1 MNKCK
6 VIAVTNQKGGVGK
19 TTTAVNLGVGLAQ
32 QGKKVLLVDT
42 DPQGSL
48 TVSLGVKNPDE
59 LDTTISDLMQV
70 VVDNGNLSPRDK
82 GILKDIEGVDLVP
95 SNIGL
100 SSFEVSLVNTMSRE
114 FVLRS
119 YLGAVKRDYDYVL
132 IDCMPSLGI
141 GDVKL
146 DDISP
151 RMMTKFYKDLQTV
164 KAVPRYGHPDGELI
178 SPSTIREIHK
188 LLRNAFNQAVK
199 WEIMARNPVQNATVP
214 KAEKHERDIWDAQTL
229 MKALSLCDDPF
240 LSLAINLAFACSL
253 RMGELLGLTWNCVDI
268 SQDSIDN
275 DCAYIYI
282 DKELQ
287 RISRES
293 LAQMGEKGI
302 MFKFPTVRGC
312 NSTVLAL
319 KEPKTRTSVRKVFL
333 PRAVA
338 EMLVERKKTVD
349 ELKELLGDEY
359 RDYDLVF
366 ASTQGTPTEA
376 NFINRA
382 FSKLIQDNNLPKVV
396 FHSLRHTST
405 TYKLKLSGG
414 DIKAVQGDTGHAQA
428 TMVTER
434 YAHILDDDRRV
445 NAARFQKEFYGGG
458 GTAETT
464 TAVEAPREQQPPAS
478 DPLQNLDAA
487 AKQQLLLKL
496 LAESPDMAALLT
508 ALAGRSA

>member
-1 MNKCK
+1 M
-6 VIAVTNQKGGVGK
+6 
-19 TTTAVNLGVGLAQ
+19 
-32 QGKKVLLVDT
+32 
-42 DPQGSL
+42 
-48 TVSLGVKNPDE
+48 
-59 LDTTISDLMQV
+59 
-70 VVDNGNLSPRDK
+70 
-82 GILKDIEGVDLVP
+82 
-95 SNIGL
+95 
-100 SSFEVSLVNTMSRE
+100 
-114 FVLRS
+114 
-119 YLGAVKRDYDYVL
+119 
-132 IDCMPSLGI
+132 
-141 GDVKL
+141 
-146 DDISP
+146 
-151 RMMTKFYKDLQTV
+151 
-164 KAVPRYGHPDGELI
+164 
-178 SPSTIREIHK
+178 
-188 LLRNAFNQAVK
+188 
-199 WEIMARNPVQNATVP
+199 
-214 KAEKHERDIWDAQTL
+214 
-229 MKALSLCDDPF
+229 
-240 LSLAINLAFACSL
+240 
-253 RMGELLGLTWNCVDI
+253 DI
-268 SQDSIDN
+268 SQDSIDH

-293 LAQMGEKGI
+293 LAQIGEKGI
-302 MFKFPTVRGC
+302 MFKFPTMRGC

-319 KEPKTRTSVRKVFL
+319 KEPKTKTSVRKVFL

-338 EMLVERKKTVD
+338 EMLVERRKTID

-376 NFINRA
+376 NYINRA
-382 FSKLIQDNNLPKVV
+382 FDKLITENNLPKVV

-428 TMVTER
+428 TMVMER

-458 GTAETT
+458 STAETA
-464 TAVEAPREQQPPAS
+464 AVTESPVEQQPPAP

-496 LAESPDMAALLT
+496 LTESPDMAALLT

>member
-1 MNKCK
+1 MASIIKRKTKYSVVYTYTDSNGIKR
-6 VIAVTNQKGGVGK
+6 QKWETCGSHAEAKKRKAEIEHQIDTGVFIPPSA
-19 TTTAVNLGVGLAQ
+19 TILSDFL
-32 QGKKVLLVDT
+32 DEY
-42 DPQGSL
+42 
-48 TVSLGVKNPDE
+48 VSLYGISTWAPST
-59 LDTTISDLMQV
+59 LD
-70 VVDNGNLSPRDK
+70 NHK
-82 GILKDIEGVDLVP
+82 
-95 SNIGL
+95 
-100 SSFEVSLVNTMSRE
+100 SLIAN
-114 FVLRS
+114 
-119 YLGAVKRDYDYVL
+119 YIKP
-132 IDCMPSLGI
+132 II

-164 KAVPRYGHPDGELI
+164 RAVPRYGHAEDEFI
-178 SPSTIREIHK
+178 SPNTIREIHK

-199 WEIMARNPVQNATVP
+199 WELMLRNPVQNATVP

-253 RMGELLGLTWNCVDI
+253 RMGELLGLTWDCVDI
-268 SQDSIDN
+268 SQESIDN

-293 LAQMGEKGI
+293 LAQLGEKGI
-302 MFKFPTVRGC
+302 ILKFPTIRGC
-312 NSTVLAL
+312 NSTVLVL
-319 KEPKTRTSVRKVFL
+319 KEPKTKTSVRKVFL
-333 PRAVA
+333 PKAVA
-338 EMLVERKKTVD
+338 EMLVERKKVVD

-366 ASTQGTPTEA
+366 ASTQGTPTES
-376 NFINRA
+376 NYINRA
-382 FSKLIQDNNLPKVV
+382 FSKLIKDNDLPKVV

-445 NAARFQKEFYGGG
+445 NAARFQKVFYGGG
-458 GTAETT
+458 DLTNLESVTEI
-464 TAVEAPREQQPPAS
+464 EAPNTVQQAPAS
-478 DPLQNLDAA
+478 DPLQSLDAA

-508 ALAGRSA
+508 TLAEKSA

>member
-1 MNKCK
+1 M
-6 VIAVTNQKGGVGK
+6 
-19 TTTAVNLGVGLAQ
+19 
-32 QGKKVLLVDT
+32 
-42 DPQGSL
+42 
-48 TVSLGVKNPDE
+48 
-59 LDTTISDLMQV
+59 
-70 VVDNGNLSPRDK
+70 
-82 GILKDIEGVDLVP
+82 
-95 SNIGL
+95 
-100 SSFEVSLVNTMSRE
+100 
-114 FVLRS
+114 
-119 YLGAVKRDYDYVL
+119 
-132 IDCMPSLGI
+132 
-141 GDVKL
+141 
-146 DDISP
+146 
-151 RMMTKFYKDLQTV
+151 
-164 KAVPRYGHPDGELI
+164 
-178 SPSTIREIHK
+178 
-188 LLRNAFNQAVK
+188 
-199 WEIMARNPVQNATVP
+199 
-214 KAEKHERDIWDAQTL
+214 
-229 MKALSLCDDPF
+229 
-240 LSLAINLAFACSL
+240 
-253 RMGELLGLTWNCVDI
+253 
-268 SQDSIDN
+268 
-275 DCAYIYI
+275 
-282 DKELQ
+282 
-287 RISRES
+287 
-293 LAQMGEKGI
+293 
-302 MFKFPTVRGC
+302 
-312 NSTVLAL
+312 
-319 KEPKTRTSVRKVFL
+319 RKVFL

>member
-1 MNKCK
+1 MASIIKRKTKYSVVYTYTDNNGVKR
-6 VIAVTNQKGGVGK
+6 QKWETCGSHAEAKKRKAEIEHQIDTGVFIPPS
-19 TTTAVNLGVGLAQ
+19 A
-32 QGKKVLLVDT
+32 DT
-42 DPQGSL
+42 LSDFL
-48 TVSLGVKNPDE
+48 DEYVSLYGISTWAPST
-59 LDTTISDLMQV
+59 LD
-70 VVDNGNLSPRDK
+70 NHK
-82 GILKDIEGVDLVP
+82 
-95 SNIGL
+95 
-100 SSFEVSLVNTMSRE
+100 SLIAN
-114 FVLRS
+114 
-119 YLGAVKRDYDYVL
+119 YIKP
-132 IDCMPSLGI
+132 II

-164 KAVPRYGHPDGELI
+164 RAAPRYGHTEDEFI
-178 SPSTIREIHK
+178 SPNTIREIHK

-199 WEIMARNPVQNATVP
+199 WELMLRNPVQNATVP

-268 SQDSIDN
+268 SQESIEN

-282 DKELQ
+282 EKELQ
-287 RISRES
+287 RISREA
-293 LAQMGEKGI
+293 LTQLGDKGI
-302 MFKFPTVRGC
+302 IFKFPTMRGC

-319 KEPKTRTSVRKVFL
+319 KEPKTKTSIRKVFL
-333 PRAVA
+333 PKAVA

-376 NFINRA
+376 NYINRA
-382 FSKLIQDNNLPKVV
+382 FSKLIKDNDLPKVV

-445 NAARFQKEFYGGG
+445 NATRFQKEFYGGG
-458 GTAETT
+458 DTDSAGVVTVNSTASD
-464 TAVEAPREQQPPAS
+464 VQQAPAS

-496 LAESPDMAALLT
+496 LTESPDMAALLT
-508 ALAGRSA
+508 ALAGRTA